1 MARLST
7 LKPRLPMAPTRLP
20 SMTTREN
27 RMTGRALQA
36 RRLRIWTRNP
46 RCACCD
52 RLTAFPHGFELDH
65 IVPLFQ
71 GGQDTDENC
80 QVLCVERLPDGRKAG
95 CHVVKSAEDGSG

>member
-1 MARLST
+1 MPKLPT

-52 RLTAFPHGFELDH
+52 RLTVFPHGFELDH

-71 GGQDTDENC
+71 GGQDTDENT
-80 QVLCVERLPDGRKAG
+80 QVMCVEWLADGTKAG
-95 CHVVKSAEDGSG
+95 CHVEKSSKEMKA